1 MGIGKALK
9 GLFVEGS
16 PEEAAAKA
24 GAAAPE
30 AEAETAAPARSG
42 RSGAALR
49 TGKAAD
55 VDADSGDS
63 DSAVDKDIMANLEK
77 ALDDATPKAYG
88 YQQFRDTLAKM
99 AKKIP
104 NEASRF
110 TAALAAA
117 EGMGCNS
124 ARLIDTANDAITTL
138 KGEQTQ
144 FNSEIAALN
153 KADEDKQA
161 KLKDVEDQIKS
172 LQSQQTKLNKE
183 LAESASHIQTT
194 QGKFQV
200 TYKALVAEIKA
211 DIDKITEYSS
221 TK

>member
-1 MGIGKALK
+1 MEFGKKIA
-9 GLFVEGS
+9 GLFVQQ
-16 PEEAAAKA
+16 PEEAPAATA
-24 GAAAPE
+24 PAAE
-30 AEAETAAPARSG
+30 AEAAPAPARSG

-49 TGKAAD
+49 TNRNAD
-55 VDADSGDS
+55 VDADAGSD
-63 DSAVDKDIMANLEK
+63 DSAVDKDILANLEK

-99 AKKIP
+99 TKKIP

-117 EGMGCNS
+117 DGMGCS
-124 ARLIDTANDAITTL
+124 TARLLETANDAITTL

-153 KADEDKQA
+153 KADDDKQE
-161 KLKDVEDQIKS
+161 KLKGVEDQIKT

-183 LAESASHIQTT
+183 LAESSSNIQSM
-194 QGKFQV
+194 QNKFQV
-200 TYKALVAEIKA
+200 TFKSLVAEIKA
-211 DIDKITEYSS
+211 DIEKIGEYSS
-221 TK
+221 SK